1 MQQPM
6 RPERR
11 NVVLVG
17 AGHAHVTV
25 LRAFGLNPLPGASL
39 TLISRGRHT
48 PYSGM
53 LPGLIAGDY
62 RFEDIHI
69 DTIPLTHFAG
79 ARFHQD
85 TAIGIDLPNRQVIC
99 RGGDRVSYDVLSID
113 IGSTPNTADV
123 PGAAEHAIP
132 VKPIDGFLS
141 RFDALR
147 ARTLARKGRTRL
159 AVVGA
164 GAGGVELLLA
174 VQQRLSLEISR
185 AGFPADRLAF
195 VLVSATG
202 DILPAFPS
210 AFRARFRALLAERG
224 IALVTGTRV
233 ARVEPGRLVL
243 DGGNAIN
250 VDEILWATQA
260 APPDWLAASGLPVDQ
275 SGFLIVDETLRVA
288 GRDDVFAAG
297 DIISF
302 APRDLPKSGVY
313 AVRAGPVLADNLRRT
328 LTGRPLQPFRPQR
341 NALYLISTG
350 DRRAIGTRKGLTFAG
365 AWAWRWKD
373 WLDRRFMRQFRDLP
387 EKHGA
392 A

>member
-1 MQQPM
+1 MQHPTQP
-6 RPERR
+6 ELR

-25 LRAFGLNPLPGASL
+25 LREFGLNPVQGARL

-69 DTIPLTHFAG
+69 DTIPLTRFAG
-79 ARFHQD
+79 AQLQQD
-85 TAIGIDLPNRQVIC
+85 EAIGLDLPNRQVIC
-99 RGGDRVSYDVLSID
+99 RGGARLSYDLLSID

-141 RFDALR
+141 RFEALL
-147 ARTLARKGRTRL
+147 ARTLACKGRTRL
-159 AVVGA
+159 AVAGA

-174 VQQRLSLEISR
+174 VQHRLTQAMAR
-185 AGFPADRLAF
+185 AGFPADRLSF
-195 VLVSATG
+195 VLVSATS
-202 DILPAFPS
+202 DILPAFPL

-224 IALVTGTRV
+224 IAVVTGTPV
-233 ARVEPGRLVL
+233 ARVEAGHLVL
-243 DGGNAIN
+243 EDGNAIDA
-250 VDEILWATQA
+250 DEILWATQA
-260 APPDWLAASGLPVDQ
+260 APPNWLAASGLPVDQ
-275 SGFLIVDETLRVA
+275 RGFLIVGETLRVA
-288 GRDDVFAAG
+288 GRDNMFAAG

-302 APRDLPKSGVY
+302 APRELPKSGVY
-313 AVRAGPVLADNLRRT
+313 AVRAGPVLADNLRQT
-328 LTGRPLQPFRPQR
+328 LTGRPLRPFQPQR
-341 NALYLISTG
+341 DALYLISTG
-350 DRRAIGTRKGLTFAG
+350 DRRAIGTRNGLAFAG

-373 WLDRRFMRQFRDLP
+373 WVDRRFMRQFKDLP
-387 EKHGA
+387 EKRGSA
-392 A
+392 